1 MISWCTYK
9 QSLKELIL
17 LALEVDNKGSSWNE
31 YERGFSYGYF
41 IIESYS

>member
-1 MISWCTYK
+1 MISWFTYK

-17 LALEVDNKGSSWNE
+17 LGLEVDNKGSSWKE
-31 YERGFSYGYF
+31 YERGFNYGYF